1 MFAVRARKVE
11 LPSERKFEAVSEVV
25 AKLGD
30 STIWTL
36 RKAYGENFAPN
47 QNEDAKLCDVIE
59 RLDEASL
66 AMLSKTKIED

>member
-1 MFAVRARKVE
+1 MCALKVE
-11 LPSERKFEAVSEVV
+11 LPSQRKVEAAAYSEVV

-36 RKAYGENFAPN
+36 RKAYGESFAPD

-59 RLDEASL
+59 RLDESSL
-66 AMLSKTKIED
+66 VILSKTKIEK